1 MTCVIVKLPAAS
13 QIDQK
18 YVEANEK
25 FHEEMLVAFKQ
36 YDELNRGREGRRGI
50 CDCVPNYGLK

>member
-50 CDCVPNYGLK
+50 CDCVPN